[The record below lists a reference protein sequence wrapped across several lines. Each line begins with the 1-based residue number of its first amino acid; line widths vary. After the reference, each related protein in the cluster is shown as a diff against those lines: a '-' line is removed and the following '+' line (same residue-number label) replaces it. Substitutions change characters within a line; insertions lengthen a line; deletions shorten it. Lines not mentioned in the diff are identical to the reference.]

1 MFLWE
6 IYLKGNI
13 DFFIFKLML
22 LAKKYFETLLYK
34 LFKQILQ
41 FLFSSKHVSFI
52 TNVGYINHN

>member
-1 MFLWE
+1 
-6 IYLKGNI
+6 
-13 DFFIFKLML
+13 ML